1 MEKEILEV
9 LKALTDKVKDL
20 EQKLADSDTAILKA
34 GFVRSPRPS
43 SKLSTGMPDGETISK
58 MDWRDLD
65 TLVKNLEGT
74 V

>member
-1 MEKEILEV
+1 MEEEILEV

-20 EQKLADSDTAILKA
+20 ERKLADSDTAILKA
-34 GFVRSPRPS
+34 GFVRGPRPS
-43 SKLSTGMPDGETISK
+43 AKLSTGMPDGETISK
-58 MDWRDLD
+58 MDWRDVD